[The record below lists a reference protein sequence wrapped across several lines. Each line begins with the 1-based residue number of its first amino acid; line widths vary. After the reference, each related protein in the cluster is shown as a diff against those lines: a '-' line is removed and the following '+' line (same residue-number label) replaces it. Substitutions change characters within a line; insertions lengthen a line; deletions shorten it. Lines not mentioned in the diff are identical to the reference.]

1 VPKIRQPSAEE
12 RELYQRVFLNQVN
25 GPLPVVLEELRSH
38 VLPTLDAANH
48 ALYAAA
54 LDNWCER
61 WGMGDEWVRRF
72 AIDTLKYWQVTEVPE
87 GERLSWR
94 FPDAV
99 PNPIVPSRRGKRRAR
114 NELDDFTFRWQ
125 ETEDGSF
132 LPQAELER
140 FARWRRKR
148 GLDDPKRARRHRPTS
163 ESEHFQ
169 WLAIYHLASRLPGA
183 EHRRKRLL
191 LQSPLFSQW
200 ESPGFQ
206 LIPEVAPRPN
216 EAIFDKIAM
225 SAFVGTPLEMA
236 LRDCGIAA
244 LAIVGVAME
253 VGFEPTV
260 RHAADLGFIPA
271 VVTDA
276 CGGRDLEARQ
286 RSLAGLAFAGD
297 AMFTD
302 ARTIGRLLRGARREA
317 TQPVP

>member
-1 VPKIRQPSAEE
+1 MPKIRQPSAEE
-12 RELYQRVFLNQVN
+12 RELCQRVFLNQVN
-25 GPLPVVLEELRSH
+25 GLLPVVLEELRSH

-183 EHRRKRLL
+183 EHRGKRLTQQTL
-191 LQSPLFSQW
+191 
-200 ESPGFQ
+200 
-206 LIPEVAPRPN
+206 AD
-216 EAIFDKIAM
+216 AIGIECRGLRD
-225 SAFVGTPLEMA
+225 A
-236 LRDCGIAA
+236 LRKAA
-244 LAIVGVAME
+244 TLI
-253 VGFEPTV
+253 GFTP
-260 RHAADLGFIPA
+260 RRLQRPRKPQ
-271 VVTDA
+271 
-276 CGGRDLEARQ
+276 GRR
-286 RSLAGLAFAGD
+286 RSNRPPKFRKASK
-297 AMFTD
+297 
-302 ARTIGRLLRGARREA
+302 
-317 TQPVP
+317 